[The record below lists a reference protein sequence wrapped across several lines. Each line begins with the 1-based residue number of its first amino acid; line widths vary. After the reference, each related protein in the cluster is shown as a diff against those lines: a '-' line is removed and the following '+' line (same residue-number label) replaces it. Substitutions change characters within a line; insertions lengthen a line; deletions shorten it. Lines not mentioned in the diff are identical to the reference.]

1 MMNRILGWLA
11 APLPKGTAKATRV
24 VQIKGNRFFMP
35 SILRNPPDGA
45 IPNPGKSAFIRIPGQ
60 PVLLNPA
67 TDSIEPLWESRSPHG
82 GTREKHEEHPRSTRG
97 APEEHTRNTRGSL
110 LTLWLAPR
118 LHLALLT
125 YSSGCRSAGDE
136 ARSREATGRH
146 CASNILSGAVWCSS
160 IAWRR
165 RQELRDPLFHQA
177 GASLKGPAAD
187 GRSDRNWW

>member
-82 GTREKHEEHPRSTRG
+82 GTREKHEEHPR
-97 APEEHTRNTRGSL
+97 NTRGTPEGASQPCGL
-110 LTLWLAPR
+110 HYACTWL
-118 LHLALLT
+118 
-125 YSSGCRSAGDE
+125 YSR
-136 ARSREATGRH
+136 
-146 CASNILSGAVWCSS
+146 I
-160 IAWRR
+160 RR
-165 RQELRDPLFHQA
+165 AA
-177 GASLKGPAAD
+177 GARGA
-187 GRSDRNWW
+187 RQI